1 MNPQDSQIHSWAVS
15 VLMGPQPSIG
25 DDGARPA
32 RESAASVILLRGG
45 DAALEVL
52 LGRRNPGARFM
63 PDAWVFPGGAADD
76 GDGGLRTTA
85 LRELVEE
92 AGIELAGPD
101 ALSPGRA
108 GSRPATSRSAST
120 RTSSLAA
127 APAGADAR
135 PDGEELVAMDW
146 FAPEAALGAHA
157 RGELGLMFPTIVHL
171 EELAGFRSAAAVLAA
186 APGRVIA
193 PVEPELR
200 DGRLVLP

>member
-15 VLMGPQPSIG
+15 VLMGPQPSIE
-25 DDGARPA
+25 PMEPVQP
-32 RESAASVILLRGG
+32 REAASVILLRGG

-101 ALSPGRA
+101 ALLA
-108 GSRPATSRSAST
+108 WSRWITPRHLPIRFDTHFFA
-120 RTSSLAA
+120 AA
-127 APAGADAR
+127 APADADAR

-171 EELAGFRSAAAVLAA
+171 EELAGFRSATAVLAA
-186 APGRVIA
+186 APGRVIE

-200 DGRLVLP
+200 EGRLVLP

>member
-15 VLMGPQPSIG
+15 VLMDPQPSIG
-25 DDGARPA
+25 TMEPVRP
-32 RESAASVILLRGG
+32 REAASVILLRGG

-63 PDAWVFPGGAADD
+63 PDAWVFPGGAVDD

-101 ALSPGRA
+101 ALLA
-108 GSRPATSRSAST
+108 WSRWITPRHLPIRFDTHFFA
-120 RTSSLAA
+120 AA

-171 EELAGFRSAAAVLAA
+171 EELAGFRSATAVLAA

>member
-1 MNPQDSQIHSWAVS
+1 MNPQDSQIHSWVVS
-15 VLMGPQPSIG
+15 VLMDPQPSIG
-25 DDGARPA
+25 TMEPVRP
-32 RESAASVILLRGG
+32 REAASVILLRGG

-63 PDAWVFPGGAADD
+63 PDAWVFPGGAVDD

-101 ALSPGRA
+101 ALLA
-108 GSRPATSRSAST
+108 WSRWITPRHLPIRFDTHFFA
-120 RTSSLAA
+120 AA

-171 EELAGFRSAAAVLAA
+171 EELAGFRSATAVLAA